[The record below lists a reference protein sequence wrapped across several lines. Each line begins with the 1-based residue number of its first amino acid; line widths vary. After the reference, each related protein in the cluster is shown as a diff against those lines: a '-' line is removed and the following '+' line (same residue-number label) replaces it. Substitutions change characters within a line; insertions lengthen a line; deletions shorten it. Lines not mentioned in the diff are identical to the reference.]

1 MQKDKTELEVTRMT
15 KENIQYLDVF
25 FAVCKRYKV
34 DYYHATEKQRAF
46 IDAVAA
52 HEFSMKQAHE
62 KGLNRSSVP
71 RLWASNAANAVTTA
85 PHKIKLL
92 EWISSA
98 QPCAGLFYYRKGD
111 ETDWRI
117 TKIFYGRHIRR
128 LPM

>member
-34 DYYHATEKQRAF
+34 DDYHATEQQGAF

-62 KGLNRSSVP
+62 
-71 RLWASNAANAVTTA
+71 
-85 PHKIKLL
+85 
-92 EWISSA
+92 
-98 QPCAGLFYYRKGD
+98 
-111 ETDWRI
+111 
-117 TKIFYGRHIRR
+117 
-128 LPM
+128 

>member
-52 HEFSMKQAHE
+52 TRIFHE
-62 KGLNRSSVP
+62 
-71 RLWASNAANAVTTA
+71 T
-85 PHKIKLL
+85 
-92 EWISSA
+92 SA
-98 QPCAGLFYYRKGD
+98 RKRAEPFLGSPV
-111 ETDWRI
+111 
-117 TKIFYGRHIRR
+117 YGHQTQRTQ
-128 LPM
+128 

>member
-71 RLWASNAANAVTTA
+71 PFMRS
-85 PHKIKLL
+85 
-92 EWISSA
+92 E
-98 QPCAGLFYYRKGD
+98 
-111 ETDWRI
+111 E
-117 TKIFYGRHIRR
+117 RR
-128 LPM
+128 VGKECRSRWSPYH

>member
-52 HEFSMKQAHE
+52 HEFSMKQA
-62 KGLNRSSVP
+62 
-71 RLWASNAANAVTTA
+71 
-85 PHKIKLL
+85 
-92 EWISSA
+92 
-98 QPCAGLFYYRKGD
+98 QRKAEPFLGSPV
-111 ETDWRI
+111 
-117 TKIFYGRHIRR
+117 YGHQTQRTQ
-128 LPM
+128 

>member
-62 KGLNRSSVP
+62 KGLNCSSIP

-85 PHKIKLL
+85 PHKI
-92 EWISSA
+92 
-98 QPCAGLFYYRKGD
+98 
-111 ETDWRI
+111 
-117 TKIFYGRHIRR
+117 
-128 LPM
+128 

>member
-62 KGLNRSSVP
+62 KRLNRSSVP
-71 RLWASNAANAVTTA
+71 PFMGIKRSERSNNRPA
-85 PHKIKLL
+85 
-92 EWISSA
+92 
-98 QPCAGLFYYRKGD
+98 
-111 ETDWRI
+111 
-117 TKIFYGRHIRR
+117 
-128 LPM
+128 

>member
-62 KGLNRSSVP
+62 KGAEPFLGSPV
-71 RLWASNAANAVTTA
+71 
-85 PHKIKLL
+85 
-92 EWISSA
+92 
-98 QPCAGLFYYRKGD
+98 
-111 ETDWRI
+111 
-117 TKIFYGRHIRR
+117 YGHQTQRTQ
-128 LPM
+128 

>member
-25 FAVCKRYKV
+25 FAVCKR
-34 DYYHATEKQRAF
+34 AF

-71 RLWASNAANAVTTA
+71 PFMGIKRSERSNNRPA
-85 PHKIKLL
+85 
-92 EWISSA
+92 
-98 QPCAGLFYYRKGD
+98 
-111 ETDWRI
+111 
-117 TKIFYGRHIRR
+117 
-128 LPM
+128 

>member
-62 KGLNRSSVP
+62 KGLNRSSAP
-71 RLWASNAANAVTTA
+71 PFMGIKCLPKSALSLRASTV
-85 PHKIKLL
+85 LQSL
-92 EWISSA
+92 
-98 QPCAGLFYYRKGD
+98 
-111 ETDWRI
+111 
-117 TKIFYGRHIRR
+117 RR
-128 LPM
+128 NSMM

>member
-92 EWISSA
+92 EWDKLCTA
-98 QPCAGLFYYRKGD
+98 MCRAFLLPQ
-111 ETDWRI
+111 
-117 TKIFYGRHIRR
+117 RR
-128 LPM
+128 

>member
-62 KGLNRSSVP
+62 KRAEPFLGSPV
-71 RLWASNAANAVTTA
+71 
-85 PHKIKLL
+85 
-92 EWISSA
+92 
-98 QPCAGLFYYRKGD
+98 
-111 ETDWRI
+111 
-117 TKIFYGRHIRR
+117 YGHQTQRTQ
-128 LPM
+128 

>member
-15 KENIQYLDVF
+15 KENIQYLNVF

-62 KGLNRSSVP
+62 KGLCLRLCHHFCQIRCMSGYRP
-71 RLWASNAANAVTTA
+71 RR
-85 PHKIKLL
+85 PDQDLL
-92 EWISSA
+92 CLE
-98 QPCAGLFYYRKGD
+98 
-111 ETDWRI
+111 
-117 TKIFYGRHIRR
+117 
-128 LPM
+128 